1 MKGPDSCPGLCFGVF
16 KFQFIGLF
24 DNSQCKIQNA
34 KCRMI
39 VSPAATIAIICA
51 ANTTIL
57 HLAFYILHSG
67 NRPDKSQFIF
77 QKYLTEGKKWCTM
90 WIVSLG

>member
-1 MKGPDSCPGLCFGVF
+1 MKAPPRLVLDIYCTPFSPRIQERTEKKV
-16 KFQFIGLF
+16 KFQFVGLF

-57 HLAFYILHSG
+57 HFAFYILHSG
-67 NRPDKSQFIF
+67 NRPAKSQF
-77 QKYLTEGKKWCTM
+77 EA
-90 WIVSLG
+90 